1 MNVNILK
8 SKYLILGGAG
18 FIGTN
23 LIERLL
29 QDRETDITVVDKFT
43 YGNKLLDAGF
53 SIDTH
58 NFDITD
64 VKKLGDLIRSKQP
77 THVIHLAANSNI
89 QISSGGANSDI
100 TDTFGTTVALAS
112 CLARNPVE
120 NVFFAS
126 TGAIYGVSNKPV
138 SEDSP
143 KLPISPYGWM
153 KLASEEVLMQSL
165 NAGDCKN
172 LLVARFPN
180 VTGKWTTH
188 GVVLDLATK
197 LFLDKSHL
205 SVLGD
210 GNQTK
215 PYCSASSLSE
225 AIQTL
230 IDGTNKT
237 WSRQLVVNL
246 SPNDSITVKEIVE
259 ILCQEFDVSP
269 QISYGE
275 SSSGWIGDVPQYSYD
290 TKLSIEHLKG
300 FVFPES
306 KLAILDAVRWVKQ
319 QRELN

>member
-1 MNVNILK
+1 
-8 SKYLILGGAG
+8 LILGGAG

-23 LIERLL
+23 FIERLL
-29 QDRETDITVVDKFT
+29 QDNEVEITVVDKFT
-43 YGNKLLDAGF
+43 YGNKLLEAGF
-53 SIDTH
+53 SVDTH

-64 VKKLGDLIRSKQP
+64 VNKLGDLIRSKRP

-89 QISSGGANSDI
+89 QISSSGANSDI

-120 NVFFAS
+120 NIFFAS
-126 TGAIYGVSNKPV
+126 TGAIYGVSDSSV

-153 KLASEEVLMQSL
+153 KLASEEILMQSL

-197 LFLDKSHL
+197 LFHDKQHL

-215 PYCSASSLSE
+215 PYCSASSLSQ
-225 AIQTL
+225 AIKIL
-230 IDGTNKT
+230 IDGTNET
-237 WSRQLVVNL
+237 WSGRLVVNL
-246 SPNDSITVKEIVE
+246 SPKNAITVKEIVA
-259 ILCQEFDVSP
+259 ILCQEFNLSP

-275 SSSGWIGDVPQYSYD
+275 SSFGWIGDVPQYSYD
-290 TKLSIEHLKG
+290 TTLSIQHLKG
-300 FVFPES
+300 FAFPDS
-306 KLAILDAVRWVKQ
+306 RLAILEAVRWVKQ
-319 QRELN
+319 QRELE

>member
-1 MNVNILK
+1 M
-8 SKYLILGGAG
+8 ILGGAG

-23 LIERLL
+23 FIERLL
-29 QDRETDITVVDKFT
+29 QDKEVEITVVDKFT
-43 YGNKLLDAGF
+43 YGNKLLEAGF
-53 SIDTH
+53 SVDTH

-89 QISSGGANSDI
+89 QISSSGANSDI

-120 NVFFAS
+120 NIFFAS
-126 TGAIYGVSNKPV
+126 TGAIYGVSESSI

-153 KLASEEVLMQSL
+153 KLASEEILMQSL

-197 LFLDKSHL
+197 LFQDKQYL

-215 PYCSASSLSE
+215 PYCSASSLSQ
-225 AIQTL
+225 AIKIL
-230 IDGTNKT
+230 IDGTNET
-237 WSRQLVVNL
+237 WSGRLVVNL
-246 SPNDSITVKEIVE
+246 SPKDAITVKEIVA
-259 ILCQEFDVSP
+259 ILCQEFNLSP

-275 SSSGWIGDVPQYSYD
+275 SSFGWIGDVPQYSYD
-290 TKLSIEHLKG
+290 TTLSIQHLKG
-300 FVFPES
+300 FTFPDS
-306 KLAILDAVRWVKQ
+306 RFAIFEAVRWVKQ
-319 QRELN
+319 LRELE